1 MSTVLLAN
9 DREKANE
16 KLLTAIR
23 SNRLDAIHAALGAG
37 ASPNTSDSRGAS
49 ALMYAVLYSDPTIV
63 SLLLLRGAQP
73 NHSDADGASPLL
85 WAVNDVLKTRMLL
98 QAGANVNV
106 TSKFGMT
113 PILVASAWPNNA
125 AVVRLLLA
133 HGADPKAA
141 GGGGETT
148 LTRATY
154 LGDVQTVE
162 LLLTVGVDPNVKGFA
177 GRTPL
182 MNAVQRGDR
191 RMVAALLRSGADVRA
206 TDAKQQSVLIR
217 NGYWNDARI
226 VQSLIDRGLDVSTPD
241 SQGRDA
247 LLFAAA
253 SETAT
258 EEVVRML
265 LRHGAKVGA
274 KNSYG
279 DTAVDEARRS
289 GNFNLVR
296 LLGAT
301 PEALKVDSPPVL
313 PRAISATQSVAQ
325 SMKLL
330 AASSPSIFTNGRCT
344 SCHHQSLPSLAAAHA
359 RQAGVDT
366 SALREVN
373 RKGVAAVL
381 QRQRSLLLQAIGPAG
396 EGYTVGWALVGLKA
410 DGYAPDIYTDAAVAY
425 VAATQ
430 MKNGS
435 WFARFGRPPLEYST
449 ISATAINLRALRDYQ
464 IPGRKADFDKRI
476 RQAVRWLERA
486 KPSGTEEKAMRLL
499 GLVWGG
505 GSRDRIEEAARA
517 LRREQRPDGGWGQL
531 VTLPSDAYATGQALV
546 ALHAAEPRNA
556 RESFWSRGV
565 HFLMST
571 QFPDGSWLVRGR
583 SLPVQPHFES
593 GFPHGRD
600 QWISAAG
607 TSWAAMALSLAAQGN
622 RQ

>member
-1 MSTVLLAN
+1 MVSDRSHVLRILCCAAMSTVLLAN

-63 SLLLLRGAQP
+63 SLLLLRGAQQ

-265 LRHGAKVGA
+265 LRHGAKVARSPEGRQSA
-274 KNSYG
+274 CASPG
-279 DTAVDEARRS
+279 HLSDTIRGTEYEVACSLEPIDLYQR
-289 GNFNLVR
+289 
-296 LLGAT
+296 
-301 PEALKVDSPPVL
+301 ALHL
-313 PRAISATQSVAQ
+313 
-325 SMKLL
+325 
-330 AASSPSIFTNGRCT
+330 
-344 SCHHQSLPSLAAAHA
+344 LPSP
-359 RQAGVDT
+359 
-366 SALREVN
+366 
-373 RKGVAAVL
+373 VASVPGGRTCASGRRGH
-381 QRQRSLLLQAIGPAG
+381 QR
-396 EGYTVGWALVGLKA
+396 T
-410 DGYAPDIYTDAAVAY
+410 
-425 VAATQ
+425 
-430 MKNGS
+430 
-435 WFARFGRPPLEYST
+435 
-449 ISATAINLRALRDYQ
+449 
-464 IPGRKADFDKRI
+464 
-476 RQAVRWLERA
+476 
-486 KPSGTEEKAMRLL
+486 
-499 GLVWGG
+499 
-505 GSRDRIEEAARA
+505 
-517 LRREQRPDGGWGQL
+517 
-531 VTLPSDAYATGQALV
+531 
-546 ALHAAEPRNA
+546 
-556 RESFWSRGV
+556 
-565 HFLMST
+565 
-571 QFPDGSWLVRGR
+571 
-583 SLPVQPHFES
+583 
-593 GFPHGRD
+593 
-600 QWISAAG
+600 
-607 TSWAAMALSLAAQGN
+607 
-622 RQ
+622 